1 MCAPFRWHAYD
12 MIMAS
17 GIAAIAAAITAIS
30 RQTWQLPIM
39 DKNSVNAPS
48 VVTMAI
54 MPIAATAAITAA
66 IAAITAI
73 AMEAEITP
81 KTLKSYQNRGFAPFV
96 RELDIMPN
104 IATNSRNSTSLEKR
118 HKPIT

>member
-1 MCAPFRWHAYD
+1 MCAPFRRHAYD
-12 MIMAS
+12 TIMAS
-17 GIAAIAAAITAIS
+17 GIAAIMAIS
-30 RQTWQLPIM
+30 RQTWQHPIM

-66 IAAITAI
+66 IVAMAITAI